1 MILVWINYYIENYKI
16 MTCRFWFFSTWMF
29 KKANVLE
36 SIFTE
41 TFLIL
46 KLSQNWPVGASW
58 SCLLGLLDMTP
69 LVEHFLSFCHIRS
82 LGSLILSLSPDL
94 ESDIPQESPFPFSGG
109 YCIYE
114 ESFSWSLL
122 HASPLNVWGQLF
134 LSHTPPKTTLRLNSP
149 DSLYC
154 LL

>member
-1 MILVWINYYIENYKI
+1 MPIL
-16 MTCRFWFFSTWMF
+16 FFSTWMF

-36 SIFTE
+36 YIFTE

-46 KLSQNWPVGASW
+46 KLYQNWPVGASW

-82 LGSLILSLSPDL
+82 LETHLYFPFPQTWNQPF
-94 ESDIPQESPFPFSGG
+94 PQESPFPFSGG
-109 YCIYE
+109 YCSYK
-114 ESFSWSLL
+114 ESFCWSLL

-134 LSHTPPKTTLRLNSP
+134 LSHTPPKTSTLRLNSP
-149 DSLYC
+149 DSLYS